1 MRRHTTSLIALTT
14 VAALGLGLAGCSSD
28 SGGGGDS
35 STVKLWVRDSQS
47 RFMQQL
53 ADAFNESHDTQV
65 EVTLVPAADY
75 VQKFGTAAAGGDA
88 PDVASIDLVYVPY
101 FASVGA
107 LTDISDQWNDL
118 PYKDDM
124 SPGHVAQGEYDGG
137 VYSVP
142 FTADV
147 SAMFY
152 NKDLFAAAGLD
163 PETPPAT
170 MAEVQA
176 AAEAISATGDGNYGF
191 AFSGACGGCNIFT
204 ITPYV
209 WASGGNVLSDDGTE
223 AQLDSPDV
231 TAAMQMYRDMWDAG
245 AMPELVQSDSG
256 SNAGDA
262 FKQGKVGIFNWGTFY
277 IGSLEDEA
285 DGAKFDWGLA
295 PIPGA
300 EAGEIGS
307 FAGGDNLT
315 IPAGAE
321 NPEGA
326 WEFLEWATG
335 DEAQGVIA
343 DNGVMPTRIDLLE
356 TLYISKDPRF
366 QVFADALEVG
376 KVPYSVIENELFN
389 DPNGVWSTMIQEAVF
404 GSGSVDDALAKAQEA
419 AQALLD
425 ESNE

>member
-1 MRRHTTSLIALTT
+1 MRRHIKPFIALAA
-14 VAALGLGLAGCSSD
+14 VSALGISLAGCSTSG
-28 SGGGGDS
+28 SGGSDDGGG
-35 STVKLWVRDSQS
+35 TVTMWVRDSQS

-65 EVTLVPAADY
+65 EITLITSGDY

-88 PDVASIDLVYVPY
+88 PDIASLDLVYVPY

-107 LTDISDQWNDL
+107 LSDISDQWDGL
-118 PYKDDM
+118 EYKDDM
-124 SPGHVAQGEYDGG
+124 SPGHVAQGVYEDG

-152 NKDLFAAAGLD
+152 NKDLFRAAGLD
-163 PETPPAT
+163 PEAPPTT
-170 MAEVQA
+170 MEEVKA
-176 AAEAISATGDGNYGF
+176 AAEAITATGDGNYGF
-191 AFSGACGGCNIFT
+191 AFSGACGGCNIFSMG
-204 ITPYV
+204 PYV
-209 WASGGNVLSDDGTE
+209 WAQGGDVLSEDGVD
-223 AQLDSPDV
+223 AKFDSDEV
-231 TAAMQMYRDMWDAG
+231 TSTLELYRDMWDAG
-245 AMPELVQSDSG
+245 AMPALVQSDGG

-262 FKQGKVGIFNWGTFY
+262 FNQGKVGIYNWGTFFLS
-277 IGSLEDEA
+277 SLEEEA
-285 DGAKFDWGLA
+285 TFDWGVA

-300 EAGEIGS
+300 EDGKIGS

-315 IPAGAE
+315 IPTGAK

-335 DEAQGVIA
+335 EDAQALIA
-343 DNGVMPTRIDLLE
+343 ENGVMPTRLDLLE
-356 TLYISKDPRF
+356 DLYISQDPRF

-376 KVPYSVIENELFN
+376 RVPYSVIENEIIN
-389 DPNGVWSTMIQEAVF
+389 DPNGVWSTMIQESVF
-404 GSGSVDDALAKAQEA
+404 GPGSVADAQKKAQEA

-425 ESNE
+425 DANS